1 MSRTLEELRREQIEE
16 IQRRKRQKRSI
27 RTAPAL
33 FILFLLTLLI
43 IIFYN
48 ILVVNRTIGISFYTC
63 PSPKII
69 APVCLVQLSD
79 LHSRQ
84 FGSGNQRLIE
94 NIKEIGPDLILI
106 TGDMV
111 NSTDTDVSAAVNLC
125 GDLTEIAPVYY
136 QYGNHES
143 ILMRYGKDGIK
154 VPIDAYLEKKGVHF
168 FYNDFVDIQVNGN
181 ELALMGI
188 SVSEENYERWA
199 AVSVEQFQKRETY
212 KILLSHYP
220 SLYYSTLSEA
230 DIDLALAGHYH
241 GGLIRIPG
249 IGGLYHPDDGLF
261 PKYSGGKYRLKKG
274 TLIVSRGLG
283 NHGWIPRI
291 NNQPELT
298 VIELVPENE
307 QEEG

>member
-94 NIKEIGPDLILI
+94 KIKEIGPDLILI

-136 QYGNHES
+136 Q
-143 ILMRYGKDGIK
+143 
-154 VPIDAYLEKKGVHF
+154 
-168 FYNDFVDIQVNGN
+168 
-181 ELALMGI
+181 
-188 SVSEENYERWA
+188 
-199 AVSVEQFQKRETY
+199 
-212 KILLSHYP
+212 
-220 SLYYSTLSEA
+220 
-230 DIDLALAGHYH
+230 
-241 GGLIRIPG
+241 
-249 IGGLYHPDDGLF
+249 
-261 PKYSGGKYRLKKG
+261 
-274 TLIVSRGLG
+274 
-283 NHGWIPRI
+283 
-291 NNQPELT
+291 
-298 VIELVPENE
+298 
-307 QEEG
+307 